1 MKSLRITFYCLM
13 MLSVMVTLPRAQITY
28 EFSGGRFGDCLMAYL
43 HAKWLSYKHDIP
55 LLYKPFEYSHQ
66 LVLDTAEPHFTG
78 FTKPGTMVDKSVHV
92 DARNECIYVVPYFS
106 EVDYERNLPWN
117 SNWIY
122 FPVDWQDQ
130 QFKSMIQ
137 QLIAPKD
144 PSVYQFSLPEGVI
157 TVAVHVRKGG
167 GFDNPLLCDTQ
178 AVDPRTNLSQTFS
191 DYYAPLKFPPEY
203 FYTDALKRL
212 VSLVGDSPIYV
223 FIFTD
228 DSRPHEIAAR
238 FEHALSDYPQIR
250 FDYRAQGNAH
260 NANVLH
266 DFFAMTRFDCI
277 IHPLSNFSLVASKLG
292 TYRVQMYPTKHHW
305 EGTTSVIDNV
315 AVVVDGKEIL

>member
-1 MKSLRITFYCLM
+1 MRVIFYCLVV
-13 MLSVMVTLPRAQITY
+13 LSVMKTLSGAQITY

-43 HAKWLSYKHDIP
+43 HAKWLSYKQGIP

-66 LVLDTAEPHFTG
+66 LVLDTVEPRFTG
-78 FTKPGTMVDKSVHV
+78 FTKPGVMVDKAVHV
-92 DARNECIYVVPYFS
+92 DSRNECIYVVPYFS
-106 EVDYERNLPWN
+106 EVEYERNLPWN

-122 FPVDWQDQ
+122 FAVDWQDKG
-130 QFKSMIQ
+130 FKGMIQ

-144 PSVYQFSLPEGVI
+144 QSAYQFTLPTDCV

-178 AVDPRTNLSQTFS
+178 TVDPRTNLSQTFS

-212 VSLVGDSPIYV
+212 VSIVGNVPLYV
-223 FIFTD
+223 YIFTD
-228 DSRPHEIAAR
+228 DPHPENIASRFAQE
-238 FEHALSDYPQIR
+238 LSDHQHIH
-250 FDYRAQGNAH
+250 FDYRAAGNAH

-292 TYRVQMYPTKHHW
+292 SYRVQIYPTKHHW
-305 EGTTSVIDNV
+305 EGTRSVIDDV
-315 AVVVDGKEIL
+315 AVILNDAEAL